1 MADSS
6 ERSEPTEDPWLTVQ
20 QVSEELNINPATVR
34 VWIRQER
41 LRAVRAG
48 KGFRVRR
55 SELERALGAHAS
67 SPARPRVSSTGQH
80 DPAASPSPA
89 PRRIADQIISV
100 APAGDGAS

>member
-1 MADSS
+1 MADSP

-55 SELERALGAHAS
+55 SELERALGAQAS
-67 SPARPRVSSTGQH
+67 AGPRVSSAGEP

-89 PRRIADQIISV
+89 PRRIADQIITV
-100 APAGDGAS
+100 TTDAGRAP

>member
-1 MADSS
+1 MADSP
-6 ERSEPTEDPWLTVQ
+6 ERPEAAEDRWLTVQ

-55 SELERALGAHAS
+55 SELERALGAQA
-67 SPARPRVSSTGQH
+67 SPARPRVSSTGQSES
-80 DPAASPSPA
+80 AASPSPA
-89 PRRIADQIISV
+89 PRRVADQIITV
-100 APAGDGAS
+100 ATDAGPGS

>member
-6 ERSEPTEDPWLTVQ
+6 ERLEPTEDPWLTVQ

-55 SELERALGAHAS
+55 SELERALGVQA
-67 SPARPRVSSTGQH
+67 SPARSRVSSTGQSG
-80 DPAASPSPA
+80 PAVSPSPA

-100 APAGDGAS
+100 ATAGRGS

>member
-1 MADSS
+1 MADVS
-6 ERSEPTEDPWLTVQ
+6 ERSDPTEDPWLTVQ

-55 SELERALGAHAS
+55 SELERALAAPA
-67 SPARPRVSSTGQH
+67 SPAQVRVSSTAEP
-80 DPAASPSPA
+80 DTAVSPSPA
-89 PRRIADQIISV
+89 PRRIADQIIAV
-100 APAGDGAS
+100 APAAGGAS